1 MFIISSIIVIV
12 VLAVI
17 ANAAYFSICR
27 KYSCEEVMRPE
38 LTSDELL
45 QRAYRTAY
53 FAHVSMSG
61 ELLKNE

>member
-12 VLAVI
+12 VSAVI
-17 ANAAYFSICR
+17 ANAAYFAICR

-45 QRAYRTAY
+45 KRAYRNAY
-53 FAHVSMSG
+53 FAHVSMSDELSQG
-61 ELLKNE
+61 E